1 MTKNKNNKRGLT
13 LIETLFVLGI
23 MAILL
28 GMIMLLYSR
37 SVEREK
43 INNIMIEIGELKEV
57 ANDLYKDQI
66 QNIPE
71 DTEISNTLL
80 KSGLIQNNYNN
91 NGTLTTPFGQTIY
104 VMLNQ
109 WGGKIAFQ
117 IYNLSISQC
126 VELAT
131 MDAGLPSGIHDI
143 NINDASNGTYGV
155 SSISPL
161 QATQKCNLNQNTNFI
176 IWNYYD
182 L

>member
-1 MTKNKNNKRGLT
+1 MNKYRYYKKGLS
-13 LIETLFVLGI
+13 LIETLFVLGV
-23 MAILL
+23 MAIIL
-28 GMIMLLYSR
+28 GMVMILYSQ
-37 SVEREK
+37 STEREK
-43 INNIMIEIGELKEV
+43 INNTMIEIGELKE
-57 ANDLYKDQI
+57 ATNSLYRDQI
-66 QNIPE
+66 QSIPD
-71 DTEISNTLL
+71 DTEISSVLL
-80 KSGLIQNNYNN
+80 KSGLIPNKYNN

-117 IYNLSISQC
+117 IYNLSVSQC

-161 QATQKCNLNQNTNFI
+161 QATQQCNLNQNTNFI

>member
-1 MTKNKNNKRGLT
+1 MYNYKNYKRGLS

-28 GMIMLLYSR
+28 GMIRLLYSR

-66 QNIPE
+66 QNIHE

-91 NGTLTTPFGQTIY
+91 NGTLHTPFGQTIY
-104 VMLNQ
+104 VMINQ
-109 WGGKIAFQ
+109 WGGNIAFQ
-117 IYNLSISQC
+117 I
-126 VELAT
+126 
-131 MDAGLPSGIHDI
+131 
-143 NINDASNGTYGV
+143 
-155 SSISPL
+155 
-161 QATQKCNLNQNTNFI
+161 
-176 IWNYYD
+176 
-182 L
+182 